1 MKNLPDKIYLNF
13 GEITKEEFEADD
25 YNEFCKLDEFA
36 VTFCEDK
43 VYDTDVE
50 FVRKDAFIGKA
61 CEFLKDR
68 VEHDSIDYPM
78 ATKHLVEDFKKYM
91 KGEQL

>member
-1 MKNLPDKIYLNF
+1 MPDKIYIPRTNMEVENHL
-13 GEITKEEFEADD
+13 EEFWVDHKTFDD
-25 YNEFCKLDEFA
+25 DIEYI
-36 VTFCEDK
+36 
-43 VYDTDVE
+43 
-50 FVRKDAFIGKA
+50 RKDAFIEKA